1 MQHSSSKGAE
11 ETVSSQSR
19 PIKRFLSIIFGNA
32 ELDYTKGNLNR
43 AIILLSI
50 PMVLE
55 MMMES
60 LFAVVDVYFVSKV
73 SNDAVATVGIT
84 ESVLTLVF
92 AVAIGLS
99 MATTAVVARRVG
111 EKKPEAASKAAA
123 QALVLG
129 FIASLP
135 IMVAGLFFAPD
146 VLQLMGAEAE
156 TVAEGSRYT
165 AIMLSGNIII
175 MFLFLINGIFRGA
188 GNASLAMWTLWISNG
203 INLILDPCFIFG
215 LGPFP
220 ELGVTGAAVA
230 TNIGRGVGVLFQLT
244 LLWRGLGVIR
254 LTSMYLIPN
263 WTLLKRMISISI
275 GGIFQWIIATSSW
288 ILIVRFINEFGKE
301 AVAGY
306 TIGIRIFIFTLLP
319 SWGISNAA
327 ATLVGQN
334 LGAKQPERAEKS
346 VWLTALYNAI
356 FLGLISL
363 VLILFAPELI
373 ALFQPDDPEVI
384 AQGALCLRTISY
396 GNVFFAIGMVI
407 TQSFNGAGDTR
418 TPTRINLLAFW
429 MIQIPTAYL
438 FGIVWGFGLTGIYA
452 MVVISESIGALIAVF
467 IFKRGHW
474 KSSEV

>member
-1 MQHSSSKGAE
+1 MQHLSSNGAG
-11 ETVSSQSR
+11 ETSTKSR
-19 PIKRFLSIIFGNA
+19 PIKKLFAIIFGNA
-32 ELDYTKGNLNR
+32 EQDYTKGNLNR

-111 EKKPEAASKAAA
+111 EKNPEAASKAAA
-123 QALVLG
+123 QALILG

-135 IMVAGLFFAPD
+135 IMAAGLFFASD
-146 VLQLMGAEAE
+146 VLTLMGAEPE
-156 TVAEGSRYT
+156 TVAEGTRYT

-203 INLILDPCFIFG
+203 INLVLDPCLIFG

-230 TNIGRGVGVLFQLT
+230 TNIGRGIGVAFQLT
-244 LLWRGLGVIR
+244 MLWRGIGTIR
-254 LTSMYLIPN
+254 VTAKFLRPN
-263 WTLLKRMISISI
+263 WVLLKRMISISI

-334 LGAKQPERAEKS
+334 LGAKQPDRAEKS

-363 VLILFAPELI
+363 GLILFAPQLI
-373 ALFQPDDPEVI
+373 ALFQANDPEVI
-384 AQGALCLRTISY
+384 SQGAICLRTISF
-396 GNVFFAIGMVI
+396 GNIFFAVGMVI

-429 MIQIPTAYL
+429 MIQIPFAYL
-438 FGIVWGFGLTGIYA
+438 FGIVWGFGLPGIYA

-467 IFKRGHW
+467 IFRRGHW